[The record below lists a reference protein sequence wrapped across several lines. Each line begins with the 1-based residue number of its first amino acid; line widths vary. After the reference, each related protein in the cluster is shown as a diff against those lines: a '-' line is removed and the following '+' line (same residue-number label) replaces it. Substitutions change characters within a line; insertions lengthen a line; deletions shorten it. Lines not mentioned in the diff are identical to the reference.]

1 MAELMGKEIRCVA
14 FDFGG
19 VLAYF
24 ITRETVEKMAKLA
37 QVPYE
42 EFNRSIWAYRY
53 ELDLGEHPYHQYW
66 GNVLRGCSS
75 PVPLEKIEKELT
87 HLDVTGFSRMNQ
99 KMLNWVK
106 NLQENSYRTII
117 ISNMSPETYQELVKE
132 QPWLDSFDEA
142 IISGLIKINKPDPRI
157 YEAAIRK
164 AGVEPSQILFLD
176 DVERNIEGAKKMGIR
191 AHLFSDTDALF
202 AELEANYPTLP
213 RQGLNDIDLPTS
225 KDI

>member
-1 MAELMGKEIRCVA
+1 
-14 FDFGG
+14 
-19 VLAYF
+19 
-24 ITRETVEKMAKLA
+24 
-37 QVPYE
+37 
-42 EFNRSIWAYRY
+42 
-53 ELDLGEHPYHQYW
+53 
-66 GNVLRGCSS
+66 
-75 PVPLEKIEKELT
+75 
-87 HLDVTGFSRMNQ
+87 MNQ
-99 KMLNWVK
+99 KMSTGSRTSREL
-106 NLQENSYRTII
+106 LQNHYYQQH
-117 ISNMSPETYQELVKE
+117 SPETWGGQRA
-132 QPWLDSFDEA
+132 PWLDSFDEA